1 MGQDDVQCLAEAIC
15 LNMLPLMLAAVS
27 IMGPYNEVLLIEESS
42 A

>member
-15 LNMLPLMLAAVS
+15 LHMLPLMSSAVS
-27 IMGPYNEVLLIEESS
+27 IMGRHNEARLVEESG